1 MLCCVK
7 CHVIVCMWLLDRGT
21 DARWG
26 RSAQREGFL
35 ITRSS
40 AHMHTVVVRI
50 WKLESGIC
58 GAMSYSIWK
67 LESGI
72 CGAMSYSKQY
82 HNYSTVRVMSGVNE

>member
-1 MLCCVK
+1 
-7 CHVIVCMWLLDRGT
+7 
-21 DARWG
+21 
-26 RSAQREGFL
+26 
-35 ITRSS
+35 
-40 AHMHTVVVRI
+40 MHTVVVRI